1 MAGLTV
7 SAAIKLSWPA
17 TRQFWEIPILYEDEH
32 LLALDKPSGL
42 LTAPDAED
50 PDRPSLALLL
60 HTGIAQAKPWAAP
73 AGRTWLM
80 NAHRL
85 DAETTGVLLLA
96 KSKPVLATL
105 KDWFGAENPG
115 RKFTVLARGSHS
127 QAHFELNARLAPHPI
142 HPQRMRVDARQ
153 GKRSHTL
160 CEVLEKFAGWT
171 LLQCE
176 PLTDR
181 THQVRIHLSHAGL
194 PLAGDRLYGGI
205 PLLLS
210 MLKSDYR
217 LKPNR
222 TERPLIERAALHAQ
236 TLALPHPATGQPLTI
251 TAPWPKDL
259 AVAVKYLRRYA
270 LAQGSTPP
278 ASS

>member
-1 MAGLTV
+1 MV

-32 LLALDKPSGL
+32 LLALDKPGGL
-42 LTAPDAED
+42 PTAPAPEA
-50 PDRPSLALLL
+50 PDRPSVALLL
-60 HTGIAQAKPWAAP
+60 HTAIAQAKPWAAH
-73 AGRTWLM
+73 AGRTWLR

-85 DAETTGVLLLA
+85 DAETTGILLLA

-105 KDWFGAENPG
+105 RDWFGAENPG
-115 RKFTVLARGSHS
+115 RKFVALAQGAH
-127 QAHFELNARLAPHPI
+127 AKDHFELDARLAHDPI
-142 HPQRMRVDARQ
+142 HHERMRVDARG
-153 GKRSHTL
+153 GKHSRTL
-160 CEVLEKFAGWT
+160 CKVLERFAGWT

-176 PLTDR
+176 PFTDR
-181 THQVRIHLSHAGL
+181 THQVRIHLCHAGL
-194 PLAGDRLYGGI
+194 PLAGDRIYGGP

-210 MLKSDYR
+210 RLKSDYR

-222 TERPLIERAALHAQ
+222 TERPLIDRAALHAQ
-236 TLALPHPATGQPLTI
+236 TLALPHPVTGLPLTI

-259 AVAVKYLRRYA
+259 TVAVKYLRRYA
-270 LAQGSTPP
+270 PPTSP